1 MISQPE
7 KRKSQTMDTPHL
19 TFFCELDPQPLQ
31 ELFSSPTLVRQL
43 QQLNA
48 CVSLGLIDLSPQR
61 AEIVRF
67 LNQQGIPVSAWLL
80 LSKDVG
86 YWCNLD
92 NAQQALDRYHD
103 FKSWSENESLTWNRI
118 GLDIEPDL
126 KALQI
131 LAKNKRKGIQQF
143 LQKANRRRFENGKR
157 VYGTL
162 LEEIHQDGY
171 LVESYQFPFIVD
183 ERKARSHLVQRL
195 TGVLD
200 LPVDREVLMLY
211 SSFYP
216 GIGPGMLCSYGKTA
230 QGIGLGSTGGGVTME
245 GLANPNPLNG
255 SQFQRDLLLAARAS
269 HWLYIFSLEGC
280 VLQEFLEKLIDFDW
294 NQEPKRPEAE
304 INQVEWARFF
314 LQGILRFSR
323 LFY

>member
-1 MISQPE
+1 
-7 KRKSQTMDTPHL
+7 MDMPHL

-31 ELFSSPTLVRQL
+31 ELFFSKTLVKQL

-61 AEIVRF
+61 AETVRF
-67 LNQQGIPVSAWLL
+67 LNRQGIPVTAWLL
-80 LSKDVG
+80 LSKEAG

-92 NAQQALDRYHD
+92 NAQYALHRYHE
-103 FKSWSENESLTWNRI
+103 FRSWSENEGLTWNWI

-126 KALQI
+126 KMLQI
-131 LAKNKRKGIQQF
+131 LAKNKHKGIQQF
-143 LQKANRRRFENGKR
+143 LQKANRHRLENGKCI
-157 VYGTL
+157 YNSL
-162 LEEIHQDGY
+162 LEDIHNDGY
-171 LVESYQFPFIVD
+171 RIESYQFPFIVD
-183 ERKARSHLVQRL
+183 ERKANSHLIQRL

-216 GIGPGMLCSYGKTA
+216 GIGPALLCSYGKAA

-245 GLANPNPLNG
+245 GLANPHPLDAL
-255 SQFQRDLLLAARAS
+255 QFQRDLLLAAKAS
-269 HWLYIFSLEGC
+269 PWLYVFSLEGC
-280 VLQEFLEKLIDFDW
+280 VRQGFLEKLIEFDW
-294 NQEPKRPEAE
+294 NQEQKKPETK
-304 INQVEWARFF
+304 INQVEWIRFF
-314 LQGILRFSR
+314 IRGILRFSR